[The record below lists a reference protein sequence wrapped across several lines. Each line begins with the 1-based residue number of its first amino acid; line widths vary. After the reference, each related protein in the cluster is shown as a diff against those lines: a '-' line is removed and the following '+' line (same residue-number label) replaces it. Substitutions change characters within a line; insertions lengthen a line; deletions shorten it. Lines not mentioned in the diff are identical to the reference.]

1 MSKPVSKSASNR
13 SFGITIGLAIILIAA
28 WKYRSSA
35 SSYPIWTAAGVV
47 LLLLAI
53 WMPRL
58 LRPIKNLWL
67 RLGHLLGRF
76 LSPVLLIIVYGLSII
91 PIGLLLRV
99 FRKDTLLLK
108 REPKLESYWILRK
121 PPGPSPASLKNQ
133 F

>member
-1 MSKPVSKSASNR
+1 MTRSRSKTASNR
-13 SFGITIGLAIILIAA
+13 SFGITIGFAFILIAA
-28 WKYRSSA
+28 WKYESSA
-35 SSYPIWTAAGVV
+35 SSYPIWAAVGVG
-47 LLLLAI
+47 LLLFAI

-76 LSPVLLIIVYGLSII
+76 LSPVFLVVVYGLSII
-91 PIGLLLRV
+91 PIGLLLRI
-99 FRKDTLLLK
+99 FRKDTLLL
-108 REPKLESYWILRK
+108 RQEPKSETYWILRK